1 MISFTA
7 KINCSRSLFSV
18 LYPMEMRTAFCA
30 ISGLTERAAS
40 IGRTFFF
47 EEHAEPAE
55 TKIPRSERHRV
66 MISAGTFLKL
76 ACIIHGE
83 NVWVLNVRVLLVL
96 FGTAALDISAG
107 ILAEGIIEHSG
118 IRHNASMR
126 NRDNSPAR
134 SNFC

>member
-1 MISFTA
+1 ME
-7 KINCSRSLFSV
+7 INCSRSLFSV
-18 LYPMEMRTAFCA
+18 LYPMEIRTAFCA
-30 ISGLTERAAS
+30 ISELTEIAAS
-40 IGRTFFF
+40 IGRIFFF

-66 MISAGTFLKL
+66 IISAGTFLKL

-83 NVWVLNVRVLLVL
+83 NAGKVSC
-96 FGTAALDISAG
+96 FISESGASANFSG
-107 ILAEGIIEHSG
+107 DILAAGIIEHSG

>member
-1 MISFTA
+1 M
-7 KINCSRSLFSV
+7 
-18 LYPMEMRTAFCA
+18 AFCA
-30 ISGLTERAAS
+30 ISGLMERAAS

-47 EEHAEPAE
+47 EEHAEPAD
-55 TKIPRSERHRV
+55 TKISRSERHRV

-83 NVWVLNVRVLLVL
+83 NAWAHLMLSS
-96 FGTAALDISAG
+96 TAAFDISAG